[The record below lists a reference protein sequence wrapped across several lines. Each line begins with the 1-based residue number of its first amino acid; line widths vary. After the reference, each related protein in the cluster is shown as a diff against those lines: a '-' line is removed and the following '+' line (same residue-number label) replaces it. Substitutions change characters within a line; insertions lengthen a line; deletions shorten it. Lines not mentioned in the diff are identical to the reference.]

1 MRKYTKTKIIILIT
15 VGILFALSPI
25 LNNSLNFNRGNSED
39 SNLDNKNIKISAVSG
54 KIHIDNNW
62 TDAKAAEICTGNGTY
77 SEPYIIEDLVID
89 SGGSGSGILIENSE
103 VFFKIENCTIYNSR
117 GPMGE
122 IYGGILLYNVNNSQL
137 IDNNCSSNYCGIFL
151 KYCNNNTLSG
161 NTANNNYYGIFLYK
175 SDYNNVSG
183 NTANYND
190 GEGIK
195 LYPGLFSG
203 SDYNTISGNNA
214 NNNRDG
220 ISLYSSIYNNV
231 SGNTANNNSREGIFL
246 YKSDYNNVS
255 GNTANNN
262 YFGIY
267 LGTSDYNI
275 VSGNTANNNNYGIF
289 LGTSDYNI
297 VSGNTLIGN
306 DECITEV
313 NCQGNKFSDNGDCT
327 YGQGDG
333 GIPFELVILIS
344 SISGGAVIGV
354 ATLLLI
360 RRKRKRIQ

>member
-161 NTANNNYYGIFLYK
+161 NTANNNIRDGIL
-175 SDYNNVSG
+175 
-183 NTANYND
+183 
-190 GEGIK
+190 

-214 NNNRDG
+214 NGNNRYG

-231 SGNTANNNSREGIFL
+231 SGNTANNNIRDGIFL

-255 GNTANNN
+255 GNTANNH
-262 YFGIY
+262 YYGIY
-267 LGTSDYNI
+267 
-275 VSGNTANNNNYGIF
+275 